1 MKISRYSNDQQSGF
15 MYRLLAIG
23 LLYGL
28 FMVHAVV
35 ANAAASILKSI
46 EFAALPGDQ
55 LQFQLEFDGA
65 AVEPKVFQTDN
76 PARIALDFVG
86 VANGLK
92 KKMISVNQGVAS
104 GIHAVEASGRTRVVI
119 NLLDKVP
126 FDTRVEGDNVFVTLN
141 SKGRQVAPAQP
152 VKPVG
157 TVSQVQ
163 NPVARTPVSA
173 NDLPRQTIRNVDFRR
188 GPGGEGRILIALG
201 DPNTVV
207 DMQEQGGKVIVRF
220 VNTSI
225 SNQLAKSLDVTD
237 FATPIRHID
246 TRRDGRSTTMIVTPS
261 TQDYDYSSYQT
272 EGLLTIEFRPLTPAE
287 KEIAK
292 KQKFQYTGQR
302 LSLNFQDIE
311 VRSVLQILAD
321 FTNLNIVASD
331 TVGGNITLRLN
342 DVPWD
347 QAMDIILKSKGLA
360 KRQTGNVI
368 LVAPVPEINK
378 LEKEELE
385 AYAVKEKLEPLKT
398 EIIQVKY
405 AKAAEVQQ
413 VLVGVQDTKDSSESP
428 VDEAYSKALSPSALS
443 YPETTLVPNSLGGSN
458 QGSIL
463 SDRGTVNI
471 DERTNILIVKD
482 TPHNLE
488 AIREL
493 VNQLDKPVRQVMIES
508 RVVVANDNFSR
519 QLGVRL
525 EAAGENVTA
534 NNGGF
539 IAGGQ
544 GATDN
549 TGGFN
554 SNGLNNL
561 VTDLAVGA
569 ATGGLGVVLFKASE
583 FLLRLELTAAQA
595 ENLLTIV
602 SNPKLVTTDQNTASI
617 EQGIEIPY
625 QSSSG
630 LGGTNTQFKK
640 AVLKLEVTPHI
651 TPDDVILMDVLVLN
665 DTQGQIVNNQPAI
678 DRRAI
683 ETSVQVESGETVVL
697 GGVYIGTT
705 RNDVDSVPFF
715 GELPGVG
722 WLFRRTN
729 VEDLK
734 RELLIFITPRILK
747 ESIQRAL

>member
-1 MKISRYSNDQQSGF
+1 MKISRNTFDQQSSARRGF
-15 MYRLLAIG
+15 WGTG
-23 LLYGL
+23 LLFAL
-28 FMVHAVV
+28 FTVYASF
-35 ANAAASILKSI
+35 ANAAGSTLKSI
-46 EFAALPGDQ
+46 EFASLPGDQ
-55 LQFQLEFDGA
+55 LQFQLEFDGEP
-65 AVEPKVFQTDN
+65 VEPKVFQTDN
-76 PARIALDFVG
+76 PARISMDFMG
-86 VANGLK
+86 VSNGLK
-92 KKMISVNQGVAS
+92 KKMIPVNEGVAS

-119 NLLDKVP
+119 NLLDLVP
-126 FDTRVEGDNVFVTLN
+126 YDTRIEGNSLFVTLSN
-141 SKGRQVAPAQP
+141 EGRSVAAAP
-152 VKPVG
+152 VKSPG
-157 TVSQVQ
+157 KPAFAS
-163 NPVARTPVSA
+163 VAA
-173 NDLPRQTIRNVDFRR
+173 KAAELPPQTIRNIDFRR
-188 GPGGEGRILIALG
+188 GAGGEGRILISLN

-207 DMQEQGGKVIVRF
+207 DMQEQGGKVVLRF
-220 VNTSI
+220 INTGI
-225 SNQLAKSLDVTD
+225 TGDLAKSLDVTD
-237 FATPIRHID
+237 FATPIRRID
-246 TRRDGRSTTMIVTPS
+246 TRRDGSSTTMVVTPLTS
-261 TQDYDYSSYQT
+261 DYDYSSYQT
-272 EGLLTIEFRPLTPAE
+272 EGLLTVEFRPLTPAE

-292 KQKFQYTGQR
+292 KKKFEFSGQR

-368 LVAPVPEINK
+368 LVGPIPEINK

-398 EIIQVKY
+398 EIIQIKY
-405 AKAAEVQQ
+405 AKAADIQK
-413 VLVGVQDTKDSSESP
+413 VLMGVQETEEAQPTQGTEEYIPPRSP
-428 VDEAYSKALSPSALS
+428 NTLTF
-443 YPETTLVPNSLGGSN
+443 PETNLGASTVGDTN

-463 SDRGTVNI
+463 SERGTVNI
-471 DERTNILIVKD
+471 DDRTNVLIVKD
-482 TPHNLE
+482 TPQNLE
-488 AIREL
+488 AVRTL
-493 VNQLDKPVRQVMIES
+493 VNQLDKAVQQVMIES
-508 RVVVANDNFSR
+508 RVVIANDNFSR
-519 QLGVRL
+519 ELGVRL
-525 EAAGENVTA
+525 EAAGQ
-534 NNGGF
+534 NGDPNTGSGF
-539 IAGGQ
+539 QAGGVL
-544 GATDN
+544 GN
-549 TGGFN
+549 VGE
-554 SNGLNNL
+554 NL
-561 VTDLAVGA
+561 ITDLAVGA

-617 EQGIEIPY
+617 EQGVEIPFQT
-625 QSSSG
+625 QSS

-651 TPDDVILMDVLVLN
+651 TPDDVILMDVLVQN
-665 DTQGQIVNNQPAI
+665 DTAGTETPGGLAI

-697 GGVYIGTT
+697 GGVYIGET

-715 GELPGVG
+715 GELPGIG

-729 VEDLK
+729 VEDNK

-747 ESIQRAL
+747 ESIKAI